1 MSYDLAYETAMGYG
15 SADLWMDSLGAAEP
29 EAELDVLFIGTD
41 PVIAEVYRR
50 KLELDGYRLTVVR
63 SHAQA
68 RESVLRLV
76 PDVIYLDLTRSPG
89 SGMRTLHAIREDPAT
104 ATTPVVLLLSTPGTC
119 PVALGRHDFVINVP
133 NHGRRFHRAGASTY
147 GSIHL

>member
-1 MSYDLAYETAMGYG
+1 MIGPAEGTNRKCIFQHFKAPGAVCQRYVVSYDLAYETAMGYG
-15 SADLWMDSLGAAEP
+15 SADLWMDALGAAEP

-68 RESVLRLV
+68 RESVPRL
-76 PDVIYLDLTRSPG
+76 
-89 SGMRTLHAIREDPAT
+89 
-104 ATTPVVLLLSTPGTC
+104 
-119 PVALGRHDFVINVP
+119 
-133 NHGRRFHRAGASTY
+133 
-147 GSIHL
+147 